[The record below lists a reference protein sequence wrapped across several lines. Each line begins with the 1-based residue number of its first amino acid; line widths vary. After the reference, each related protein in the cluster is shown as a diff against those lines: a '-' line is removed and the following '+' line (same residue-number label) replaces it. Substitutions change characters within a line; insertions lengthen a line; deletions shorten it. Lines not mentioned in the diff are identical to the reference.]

1 MVICAYQFLRYGV
14 ALDLKSHRAHSRVTW
29 MPVIPD
35 AGPTSWPEFGRGF
48 VLRAEICHSTRLH
61 TRPSTKDAPRR
72 RHSAARHVMP
82 PTEPKQAMSAPTSP
96 RVTRA
101 RSQRARQRSPS
112 TEHRIVPDTR
122 PSHRAVTGQQ
132 GPETVPTMPR
142 KLAASA
148 GARPDLG
155 QSRHTCQ
162 QWQGPE
168 SAPSRRSRPRALRFP
183 ECARTR
189 ATRPGRG
196 GTGRPGDNG
205 GNSQDAFG

>member
-14 ALDLKSHRAHSRVTW
+14 ALDLKSHRAHPRVTW

-48 VLRAEICHSTRLH
+48 VLQAEICHSARLH

-132 GPETVPTMPR
+132 GPGDGTNHAPKTRCLRRCPARSWPVTSHVPAVAGSRISPFSQEQAKGSPLPR
-142 KLAASA
+142 VRPHQ
-148 GARPDLG
+148 GHPARPGWDRKAG
-155 QSRHTCQ
+155 
-162 QWQGPE
+162 
-168 SAPSRRSRPRALRFP
+168 
-183 ECARTR
+183 
-189 ATRPGRG
+189 
-196 GTGRPGDNG
+196 
-205 GNSQDAFG
+205 